1 MPPSLSGASGASGAP
16 GASGASVAS
25 LAPADGPKMMVLLGC
40 AGPSKWFYHPY
51 LRHIISHS
59 P

>member
-1 MPPSLSGASGASGAP
+1 MPPSLSGAS